1 MFNRKKSIWF
11 FRCKRQLS
19 WIYIIHI
26 THNINSAF
34 FVWNKNKIYLIN
46 LAFDILVLS
55 SNLVNQRRV
64 KQQHWVMIW
73 FRILLVSLNICGYF
87 FQGKSQFLSILGE
100 LKLLLNVFLV
110 FQFFIMQIHVTLVL
124 AVLELFVQ
132 PTTGP
137 WQFVTANQD
146 WFPTPTQLQDVL
158 TILASLHLAVLEQ
171 TVLLTVLALLF
182 VDVNQA

>member
-1 MFNRKKSIWF
+1 
-11 FRCKRQLS
+11 
-19 WIYIIHI
+19 
-26 THNINSAF
+26 
-34 FVWNKNKIYLIN
+34 
-46 LAFDILVLS
+46 
-55 SNLVNQRRV
+55 
-64 KQQHWVMIW
+64 
-73 FRILLVSLNICGYF
+73 
-87 FQGKSQFLSILGE
+87 
-100 LKLLLNVFLV
+100 
-110 FQFFIMQIHVTLVL
+110 MQIHVTLVL

-137 WQFVTANQD
+137 LQFVTANQD